1 MNEYRLKHFL
11 TKILL
16 ITLTSIFLF
25 SCNAVKRVPESEY
38 LLKKNQIYVDSAKTK
53 NPKLYNQLYQKPN
66 IKLLGIPIRL
76 HIYNLASVNQD
87 SLYQDWLT
95 RKPKRE
101 KRIIKFLSKKQVDR
115 LGVGLSRI
123 NEWLKST
130 GEPPSIID
138 ESKVK
143 RSIKRLQAYYWNNG
157 WFNIEADYKINT
169 KDNKTATVDY
179 YVKPHQPYFIDSLN
193 TRIESKVADSI
204 YQLNTEKSTIISG
217 KQYKTL
223 DIEAERERLTSLYRN
238 SGLYHFEKEF
248 IKFDADT
255 INTGHKVN
263 LNLLIKNRSITYGDS
278 TARIPFKVHKISKVN
293 IFTDYSYQN
302 RNQNPKDST
311 FYKGY
316 NIYGYDK
323 IKYTRKAITNSVL
336 ITPGEIF
343 RDKDRTNTYNQINNL
358 RTFKYPN
365 INYEID
371 PNDSSGENLVAN
383 ILLTPRKK
391 YSTNIDF
398 DVSTSNIQAFGIGFG
413 GSLLIRNVFGGAEIL
428 EISARGSIGSSS
440 DAIDGGQKFFN
451 ISEVGADIKLS
462 FPKILFPLRTN
473 KIIPKHMSPTTNL
486 IFGMNVQQNIGLDK
500 QNATGVFNYR
510 WKPSNIL
517 TNQFDLINI
526 QYVRNLNTS
535 NYFNIYNTS
544 FNRLNNIATRVLEVD
559 SPFFSQ
565 PDTGTPNID
574 NAILHIPS
582 GANGFIAESLSS
594 AADSDLTSD
603 QLQEIRNINERKVRL
618 TEDNLIFASSYTY
631 TKNNRE
637 NLYDESYS
645 RFRAKIELAGNVL
658 SAISNISGLKENSN
672 KRFEVFGVEF
682 SQYAKTELDY
692 IKHWDLG
699 RKSVVAFRAFGGIAL
714 PYGNSNSIP
723 FARSFFGGGPNDN
736 RAWLVYDLGP
746 GSTGGRDEFNEANMK
761 IALNAEYRYKILG
774 SLHGA
779 LFVDAGNIWNVLD
792 NVEEED
798 AIFSELDDVRE
809 IALGSGFGFRY
820 DFNFFVLR
828 LDIGFKTF
836 NPANDQN
843 KRWFKGYNFSEAVYN
858 FGINYPF

>member
-16 ITLTSIFLF
+16 ITLTSTFLF
-25 SCNAVKRVPESEY
+25 SCDAVKRVPESEY

-53 NPKLYNQLYQKPN
+53 NPKLYDQLYQKPN
-66 IKLLGIPIRL
+66 TKLLGIPIRL

-101 KRIIKFLSKKQVDR
+101 KRLTRFLSKKQVNR

-123 NEWLKST
+123 NDWLKST

-169 KDNKTATVDY
+169 EDNKTATVDY

-204 YQLNTEKSTIISG
+204 YKLNTEKSTIVSG

-263 LNLLIKNRSITYGDS
+263 LNLLIKNRAITYGDS
-278 TARIPFKVHKISKVN
+278 TARTPFKVHKISKVN

-302 RNQNPKDST
+302 RNQKPKDST

-316 NIYGYDK
+316 NIYGYNK

-371 PNDSSGENLVAN
+371 PDDPSGENLIAS

-440 DAIDGGQKFFN
+440 DAVDGGQKFFN
-451 ISEVGADIKLS
+451 ISEVGADVKLS

-473 KIIPKHMSPTTNL
+473 KIIPKYMSPTTNL

-544 FNRLNNIATRVLEVD
+544 FNRLNNIATRVLEAD

-565 PDTGTPNID
+565 PNTGTLNIE
-574 NAILHIPS
+574 NAVLHIPS
-582 GANGFIAESLSS
+582 GANGFIAQSLSAS
-594 AADSDLTSD
+594 PDPDLTPE

-637 NLYDESYS
+637 NLYDENYS

-699 RKSVVAFRAFGGIAL
+699 RKNVVAFRAFGGIAL

-779 LFVDAGNIWNVLD
+779 LFIDAGNIWNVLD

-798 AIFSELDDVRE
+798 ATFSKLDDIRE
-809 IALGSGFGFRY
+809 MTVGSGFGFRY

-836 NPANDQN
+836 NPARDQD

>member
-25 SCNAVKRVPESEY
+25 SCNAVKRVPNSEY
-38 LLKKNQIYVDSAKTK
+38 LLIKNQIYVDSAKTK
-53 NPKLYNQLYQKPN
+53 NPKLYDQLYQKPN

-95 RKPKRE
+95 RKSKRE
-101 KRIIKFLSKKQVDR
+101 KRLIRFLSKKQVDR

-143 RSIKRLQAYYWNNG
+143 RSVKRLQAYYWNNG

-169 KDNKTATVDY
+169 DDSKTATVDY
-179 YVKPHQPYFIDSLN
+179 YVKPHQPYFIDSLK

-204 YQLNTEKSTIISG
+204 YKLNTEKSTIILG

-278 TARIPFKVHKISKVN
+278 TARTPFKVHKISKVN

-302 RNQNPKDST
+302 RNQKPKDST

-316 NIYGYDK
+316 NIYGYNK

-371 PNDSSGENLVAN
+371 PDDPSGKNLIAS

-440 DAIDGGQKFFN
+440 DAVDGGQKFFN
-451 ISEVGADIKLS
+451 ISEIGTDIRLS
-462 FPKILFPLRTN
+462 FPKIVFPFIN
-473 KIIPKHMSPTTNL
+473 HKIIPKHMSPTTNL
-486 IFGMNVQQNIGLDK
+486 IFGMNIQQNIGLDK
-500 QNATGVFNYR
+500 QNATGVLNYQ
-510 WKPSNIL
+510 WKPSNTL
-517 TNQFDLINI
+517 TNQLDLVNI

-544 FNRLNNIATRVLEVD
+544 FNKLNNIATRVLEAD

-565 PDTGTPNID
+565 SDTSIPDID
-574 NAILHIPS
+574 NAVLQIPS
-582 GANGFIAESLSS
+582 GANEFIAQSLSTTP
-594 AADSDLTSD
+594 DSDLTSD
-603 QLQEIRNINERKVRL
+603 QVQEIRNINERKVRL

-645 RFRAKIELAGNVL
+645 RFKAKVELAGNVL
-658 SAISNISGLKENSN
+658 HAISNISRLKENSN
-672 KRFEVFGVEF
+672 KRFEIFGVEF
-682 SQYAKTELDY
+682 SQYAKIELDY

-699 RKSVVAFRAFGGIAL
+699 RKNVVAFRAFGGIAL

-761 IALNAEYRYKILG
+761 IAFNTEYRYKILG
-774 SLHGA
+774 ALHGA
-779 LFVDAGNIWNVLD
+779 LFIDVGNIWNVLD

-798 AIFSELDDVRE
+798 AIFSKLDDIRE
-809 IALGSGFGFRY
+809 MSVGSGFGFRY

-836 NPANDQN
+836 NPASDQN
-843 KRWFKGYNFSEAVYN
+843 KRWFKGYNFSKAVYN

>member
-25 SCNAVKRVPESEY
+25 SCNAVKRVPEHEY

-53 NPKLYNQLYQKPN
+53 DSKLYNQLYQKPN
-66 IKLLGIPIRL
+66 TKLLGIPIRL
-76 HIYNLASVNQD
+76 HIYNLARINQD

-95 RKPKRE
+95 RKPKRK

-115 LGVGLSRI
+115 LGVGLSGI
-123 NEWLKST
+123 NEWVKST
-130 GEPPSIID
+130 GESPSIID

-169 KDNKTATVDY
+169 KNDKTATVDY
-179 YVKPHQPYFIDSLN
+179 YVKPHEPYFIDSLK
-193 TRIESKVADSI
+193 TKIESKVADSI
-204 YQLNTEKSTIISG
+204 YKLNAQKSIIISG

-223 DIEAERERLTSLYRN
+223 DIETERERLTSLYRN
-238 SGLYHFEKEF
+238 SGLFHFEKEF

-255 INTGHKVN
+255 VNTDHKVN

-278 TARIPFKVHKISKVN
+278 TARTPFKVHKISKVN
-293 IFTDYSYQN
+293 IYTDYSYQN
-302 RNQNPKDST
+302 RNQKPKDST
-311 FYKGY
+311 SYKGY
-316 NIYGYDK
+316 NIYGFEK

-343 RDKDRTNTYNQINNL
+343 RDKDRTFTYNQINNL

-365 INYEID
+365 IRFDID
-371 PNDSSGENLVAN
+371 PNDPTGENLVAN

-440 DAIDGGQKFFN
+440 DAVDGGQKFFN
-451 ISEVGADIKLS
+451 ISEVGADVKLS
-462 FPKILFPLRTN
+462 FPKIVFPFIN
-473 KIIPKHMSPTTNL
+473 HKIIPKHMSPTTNL

-510 WKPSNIL
+510 WKPSNTL
-517 TNQFDLINI
+517 TNQFDLVNI

-544 FNRLNNIATRVLEVD
+544 FNRLNNIATKVLEAD

-574 NAILHIPS
+574 NAVLHIPS

-594 AADSDLTSD
+594 AADPDLTSD

-645 RFRAKIELAGNVL
+645 RFRAKVELAGNVL

-672 KRFEVFGVEF
+672 KRFEIFGVEF

-699 RKSVVAFRAFGGIAL
+699 RKNVVAFRAFGGIAL

>member
-25 SCNAVKRVPESEY
+25 SCNAVKRVPENEY
-38 LLKKNQIYVDSAKTK
+38 LLKKNQIHVDSVKTK
-53 NPKLYNQLYQKPN
+53 DPKLYNQLYQKPN

-76 HIYNLASVNQD
+76 HIYNLASINKD

-95 RKPKRE
+95 RRPKRK
-101 KRIIKFLSKKQVDR
+101 KRITKLLSKKQVDR
-115 LGVGLSRI
+115 LGAGLSGI
-123 NEWLKST
+123 NEWIKST
-130 GEPPSIID
+130 GESPSIID

-157 WFNIEADYKINT
+157 WFNIKADYKINREN
-169 KDNKTATVDY
+169 NKTATVDY
-179 YVKPHQPYFIDSLN
+179 YVNPNEPYFIDSLK
-193 TRIESKVADSI
+193 TKIESKVVDSI
-204 YQLNTEKSTIISG
+204 YKLNTQKSTIISG

-223 DIEAERERLTSLYRN
+223 DIETERERLTALYRN
-238 SGLYHFEKEF
+238 SGLFHFEKEY

-255 INTGHKVN
+255 VNTNHKVN
-263 LNLLIKNRSITYGDS
+263 LNLLIKNRSVTLGDS

-302 RNQNPKDST
+302 RNQKPKDST

-316 NIYGYDK
+316 NIYGYNK

-336 ITPGEIF
+336 ITPGKIF

-365 INYEID
+365 IDFGVD
-371 PNDSSGENLVAN
+371 PEDPTGKDLIAN
-383 ILLTPRKK
+383 IFLTPRKK

-440 DAIDGGQKFFN
+440 DAVDGGQKFFN
-451 ISEVGADIKLS
+451 ISEVGTDIKLS
-462 FPKILFPLRTN
+462 FPKIIFPLKTN
-473 KIIPKHMSPTTNL
+473 KIVPKHMSPTTNL

-510 WKPSNIL
+510 WKPSNTL
-517 TNQFDLINI
+517 TNQLDLVNV

-544 FNRLNNIATRVLEVD
+544 FNRLNNIATRVLEAD

-565 PDTGTPNID
+565 SDTGTPNID
-574 NAILHIPS
+574 NAVLNIPS
-582 GANGFIAESLSS
+582 GANGFISQSLSS
-594 AADSDLTSD
+594 TPDPDLTSD

-645 RFRAKIELAGNVL
+645 RFRAKIELAGNLL
-658 SAISNISGLKENSN
+658 STISKVSGLKENSN

-692 IKHWDLG
+692 IKHLDLG
-699 RKSVVAFRAFGGIAL
+699 RKSIVALRAFGGIAL

-779 LFVDAGNIWNVLD
+779 LFIDAGNIWNVLD

-798 AIFSELDDVRE
+798 ATFSKLDDIRE
-809 IALGSGFGFRY
+809 MTVGSGFGFRY

-836 NPANDQN
+836 NPARDQD

>member
-1 MNEYRLKHFL
+1 MNKFGLKHFL

-16 ITLTSIFLF
+16 ITLTIAFLF
-25 SCNAVKRVPESEY
+25 SCNAVKRVPEKKY
-38 LLKKNQIYVDSAKTK
+38 LLDSNQIFVDSTK
-53 NPKLYNQLYQKPN
+53 SKDPKLYSQLYQKPN

-76 HIYNLASVNQD
+76 HIYNLARTNQD

-95 RKPKRE
+95 RTPNRE
-101 KRIIKFLSKKQVDR
+101 KKLTKFLSKKQVDR
-115 LGVGLSRI
+115 LGVGLHRI

-130 GEPPSIID
+130 GEPPSIIN

-143 RSIKRLQAYYWNNG
+143 RSVKRLQSYYWNNG
-157 WFNIEADYKINT
+157 WFNNEIDYKIT
-169 KDNKTATVDY
+169 KEEDKKASVDY
-179 YVKPHQPYFIDSLN
+179 FVKPHHPYFIDSLN
-193 TRIESKVADSI
+193 TKIASKVADSI
-204 YQLNTEKSTIISG
+204 YQLHINKSAIISG
-217 KQYKTL
+217 QQYKTL
-223 DIEAERERLTSLYRN
+223 DLESERERLTSLYRN
-238 SGLYHFEKEF
+238 SGLFHFEKQF

-255 INTGHKVN
+255 IGTNHKVN
-263 LNLLIKNRSITYGDS
+263 LNLLIKNRPVTIGDS
-278 TARIPFKVHKISKVN
+278 TTRTPFKVHKISKVN
-293 IFTDYSYQN
+293 VFTDYSYQN
-302 RNQNPKDST
+302 RNQKPKDST
-311 FYKGY
+311 SYKGY
-316 NIYGYDK
+316 HIYGFDK

-343 RDKDRTNTYNQINNL
+343 RDKDRTLTHNQINNL

-365 INYEID
+365 IRYEND
-371 PNDSSGENLVAN
+371 PKDPTGKNLVAN

-398 DVSTSNIQAFGIGFG
+398 DISTSNIQAFGIGFG

-440 DAIDGGQKFFN
+440 DAVDGGEKFFN
-451 ISEVGADIKLS
+451 ISEVGTDVKLT
-462 FPKILFPLRTN
+462 FPKLIFPIKTN
-473 KIIPKHMSPTTNL
+473 KIIPKYMSPVTNL

-510 WKPSNIL
+510 WKPNNIV
-517 TNQFDLINI
+517 TNQLDIVNV

-535 NYFNIYNTS
+535 NYFNIYNAS
-544 FNRLNNIATRVLEVD
+544 YNKLNNIANQVLEPN
-559 SPFFSQ
+559 SAFFSQ
-565 PDTGTPNID
+565 PNDGVSTS
-574 NAILHIPS
+574 LSIPG
-582 GANGFIAESLSS
+582 GANGFIAQSLSPNPN
-594 AADSDLTSD
+594 SDLIAS
-603 QLQEIRNINERKVRL
+603 QIQEIRNINERKVRL

-645 RFRAKIELAGNVL
+645 RFRAKVELAGNVL
-658 SAISNISGLKENSN
+658 STISNIASLKENSN
-672 KRFEVFGVEF
+672 DRFEIFGVEF

-699 RKSVVAFRAFGGIAL
+699 RKNIIAFRAFGGIAI
-714 PYGNSNSIP
+714 PYGNANSIP

-746 GSTGGRDEFNEANMK
+746 GSSGGRDEFNEANMK
-761 IALNAEYRYKILG
+761 IALNAEYRYNILG

-779 LFVDAGNIWNVLD
+779 LFIDAGNIWNALD
-792 NVEEED
+792 SVEEED
-798 AIFSELDDVRE
+798 AVFSRLDDIQE
-809 IALGSGFGFRY
+809 IAVGTGFGFRY

-828 LDIGFKTF
+828 LDVGFKTF
-836 NPANDQN
+836 NPASDED

>member
-1 MNEYRLKHFL
+1 MKHFL

-16 ITLTSIFLF
+16 ITLTSTFLF
-25 SCNAVKRVPESEY
+25 SCDAVKRVPESEY

-53 NPKLYNQLYQKPN
+53 NPKLYDQLYQKPN
-66 IKLLGIPIRL
+66 TKLLGIPIRL

-101 KRIIKFLSKKQVDR
+101 KRLTRFLSKKQVNR

-123 NEWLKST
+123 NDWLKST

-169 KDNKTATVDY
+169 EDNKTATVDY

-204 YQLNTEKSTIISG
+204 YKLNTEKSTIVSG

-263 LNLLIKNRSITYGDS
+263 LNLLIKNRAITYGDS
-278 TARIPFKVHKISKVN
+278 TARTPFKVHKISKVN

-302 RNQNPKDST
+302 RNQKPKDST

-316 NIYGYDK
+316 NIYGYNK

-371 PNDSSGENLVAN
+371 PDDPSGENLIAS

-440 DAIDGGQKFFN
+440 DAVDGGQKFFN
-451 ISEVGADIKLS
+451 ISEVGADVKLS

-473 KIIPKHMSPTTNL
+473 KIIPKYMSPTTNL

-544 FNRLNNIATRVLEVD
+544 FNRLNNIATRVLEAD

-565 PDTGTPNID
+565 PNTGTLNIE
-574 NAILHIPS
+574 NAVLHIPS
-582 GANGFIAESLSS
+582 GANGFIAQSLSAS
-594 AADSDLTSD
+594 PDPDLTPE

-637 NLYDESYS
+637 NLYDENYS

-699 RKSVVAFRAFGGIAL
+699 RKNVVAFRAFGGIAL

-779 LFVDAGNIWNVLD
+779 LFIDAGNIWNVLD

-798 AIFSELDDVRE
+798 ATFSKLDDIRE
-809 IALGSGFGFRY
+809 MTVGSGFGFRY

-836 NPANDQN
+836 NPARDQD